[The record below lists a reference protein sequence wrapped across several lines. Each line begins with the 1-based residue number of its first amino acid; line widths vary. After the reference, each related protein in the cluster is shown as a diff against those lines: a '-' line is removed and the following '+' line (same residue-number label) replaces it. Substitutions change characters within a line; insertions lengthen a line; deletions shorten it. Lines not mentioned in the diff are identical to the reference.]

1 MADDCV
7 APVTAIVWST
17 AGCALLPRMPGIHD
31 TRPPTEDEEAGTLS
45 AGRLV
50 AGDALT
56 LASGLWSGLDSGV
69 EVCDLT
75 F

>member
-1 MADDCV
+1 
-7 APVTAIVWST
+7 
-17 AGCALLPRMPGIHD
+17 MPGIHD
-31 TRPPTEDEEAGTLS
+31 AKPPTEDEEAGTLS

-75 F
+75 L